1 MRRWSGLAA
10 LVVAC
15 GIAAPAWAGPNMVDV
30 FDHPLRPVL
39 ERNQPKLILYASQA
53 TGDAISDPATLISKR
68 LKDIPYVL
76 VIKIDLRGVPKFLLG
91 FARKLM
97 QNSQSDGN
105 EKYDELA
112 RAAGLKT
119 SDAQDRVH
127 VVMEADGAA
136 HQLMGM
142 AQGFK
147 QAMAVVLD
155 AAGREI
161 VRTPFPAGADA
172 VEKALREAAQKGQ
185 ASNQGG
191 Q

>member
-1 MRRWSGLAA
+1 
-10 LVVAC
+10 
-15 GIAAPAWAGPNMVDV
+15 MVDV

-39 ERNQPKLILYASQA
+39 ERPEPKLILYASQG
-53 TGDAISDPATLISKR
+53 TGNSINDPATMMSRR

-76 VIKIDLRGVPKFLLG
+76 VIKIDLRGVPKFLMG

-112 RAAGLKT
+112 RAAGLK
-119 SDAQDRVH
+119 SADATDRVH
-127 VVMEADGAA
+127 VVMEEDGAA

-155 AAGREI
+155 AAGREML
-161 VRTPFPAGADA
+161 RTPFPAGADA
-172 VEKALREAAQKGQ
+172 VEKAIREAAQKEQPSPQ
-185 ASNQGG
+185 ASH
-191 Q
+191 